1 MHAYSDEIKA
11 MSEFRLDRRS
21 KSNVPKNLASR
32 ESRADTSGINDL
44 IGKMLWTRARS
55 FSYRYIERMI
65 KLSRNNTAKIVMR
78 FNAAKNQHY
87 RRHHSSIIFLSSI
100 SALFFSLFHYLKIS
114 STNNRSNENEWIRK
128 VYLDLDRNNN
138 VIEVL

>member
-44 IGKMLWTRARS
+44 IGKML
-55 FSYRYIERMI
+55 
-65 KLSRNNTAKIVMR
+65 
-78 FNAAKNQHY
+78 
-87 RRHHSSIIFLSSI
+87 
-100 SALFFSLFHYLKIS
+100 
-114 STNNRSNENEWIRK
+114 
-128 VYLDLDRNNN
+128 
-138 VIEVL
+138 